1 MLTPEQIAALQD
13 VASHITDPINDF
25 LIEDIARR
33 ISEAGQLT
41 STAAYQ
47 VWQAQQLG
55 VSQRQLKKELR
66 KRLKVSHRELR
77 KLLTQTAEV
86 GYDFDIK
93 RLPFVQ
99 AVPFHANESL
109 QQIVAAAVAL
119 AGKDLDNMTRTLGM
133 VDPFGRA
140 LPLQDVYRS
149 CTDFAFKQVLTG
161 AADYNTAIRTAC
173 ANIAKYG
180 VRTINYESGVH
191 TSLEAAVRRNIMGG
205 LGLMNEQ
212 IEQQNHDDLGCDGWE
227 ISAHANSAPDH
238 EPIQGKQYSD
248 AEYTA
253 LNNSLVRRIGTLNC
267 GHVAFPIILG
277 INSPQYTAEQLRQ
290 FREDNEKGITYQ
302 GKHYTGYEATQMQR
316 KIERSIRAQKN
327 RILVDETTGDAEKLQ
342 PDRIRLQQLNAEYKR
357 FSAAAGLRTEPER
370 AQVAGFGRGEAARAT
385 AVYRRQ
391 ESIVSSFKRKMQE
404 AGISIKGF
412 DSYAGDARILEE
424 MQTAFSRLSGQY
436 PEVAEGLTVVLSHST
451 DNTTIGWYDRK
462 TQSIHYNHSLLK
474 NWGELQEEYAELM
487 EAGHF
492 PTGTDARAFF
502 YHEYGHAV
510 WDTKEMGSL
519 RKPVDKVLLRL
530 GYGHVNVGQRE
541 LALRRELSAYATT
554 DTRPA
559 YQEVIAEAFSEWYTS
574 NKPRRFCQEFLK
586 EMGII

>member
-1 MLTPEQIAALQD
+1 MLTPEQIAALRD
-13 VASHITDPINDF
+13 AAGHITDPINDF
-25 LIEDIARR
+25 LVDDIARR
-33 ISEAGQLT
+33 VSEAGQLT

-47 VWQAQQLG
+47 VWQVQQLG
-55 VSQRQLKKELR
+55 LSQRQLKKELR

-77 KLLTQTAEV
+77 KILTQTAEV

-99 AVPFHANESL
+99 AVPFAANESL

-119 AGKDLDNMTRTLGM
+119 AGESLTNMTKTLGM

-149 CTDFAFKQVLTG
+149 CTDFAFKQVVTG
-161 AADYNTAIRTAC
+161 ATDYNTAIRTAC

-180 VRTINYESGVH
+180 VRTIDYESGVH

-212 IEQQNHDDLGCDGWE
+212 ITQQNHDDLGCDGWE

-277 INSPQYTAEQLRQ
+277 VNSPQYTPEQLRQ
-290 FREDNEKGITYQ
+290 FREDNEKGITYE
-302 GKHYTGYEATQMQR
+302 GRHYTGYEATQMQR

-327 RILVDETTGDAEKLQ
+327 RILIDEATGDAEKLQ
-342 PDRIRLQQLNAEYKR
+342 TDRIKLRQLNAEYKR

-370 AQVAGFGRGEAARAT
+370 AQVAGFGKKKTVAKNAGTGTIFKENRVFAGEQDLVDKPLETGIIYDSTGKELLRKQGSVGEVRFTREEANLLEGNIFSHNHPSNGPLSDADLYGLWKNRASEIR
-385 AVYRRQ
+385 AVTSHGVFSIRQ
-391 ESIVSSFKRKMQE
+391 PNTWKR
-404 AGISIKGF
+404 
-412 DSYAGDARILEE
+412 
-424 MQTAFSRLSGQY
+424 T
-436 PEVAEGLTVVLSHST
+436 P
-451 DNTTIGWYDRK
+451 DRK
-462 TQSIHYNHSLLK
+462 TLRAEFEANVRRVYNPIARRLDSGLL
-474 NWGELQEEYAELM
+474 
-487 EAGHF
+487 
-492 PTGTDARAFF
+492 
-502 YHEYGHAV
+502 
-510 WDTKEMGSL
+510 
-519 RKPVDKVLLRL
+519 
-530 GYGHVNVGQRE
+530 
-541 LALRRELSAYATT
+541 
-554 DTRPA
+554 
-559 YQEVIAEAFSEWYTS
+559 IAEEADYLIQRIAM
-574 NKPRRFCQEFLK
+574 RRITRRYGVKMELIPWEK
-586 EMGII
+586 

>member
-13 VASHITDPINDF
+13 AVSHITDPINDF
-25 LIEDIARR
+25 LIDDIARR

-47 VWQAQQLG
+47 VWQAQQMGL
-55 VSQRQLKKELR
+55 SQRQLKKELR
-66 KRLKVSHRELR
+66 KCLKVSNRELR
-77 KLLTQTAEV
+77 KLLTQIAEV
-86 GYDFDIK
+86 GYEFDIK

-99 AVPFHANESL
+99 AVPFSANESL

-119 AGKDLDNMTRTLGM
+119 AGESFTNMTKTLGM

-180 VRTINYESGVH
+180 VRTIDYENGAH

-212 IEQQNHDDLGCDGWE
+212 IEQQNHDDLGSDGWE

-277 INSPQYTAEQLRQ
+277 VNSPQYTADQLRQ
-290 FREDNEKGITYQ
+290 FREENERGITYQ

-327 RILVDETTGDAEKLQ
+327 RILVDEATGDAEKLQ
-342 PDRIRLQQLNAEYKR
+342 TDRIKLRQLNEEYKR
-357 FSAAAGLRTEPER
+357 FSKAADLQTEPER
-370 AQVAGFGRGEAARAT
+370 AQVAGFGRRQAAKASNEYKKVAKLADSMYDIGSQAENIEAYLRDLPIREQIRSGKILST
-385 AVYRRQ
+385 IESGQFRKHVPGTLEYKQYVEKLQRREQ
-391 ESIVSSFKRKMQE
+391 F
-404 AGISIKGF
+404 GP
-412 DSYAGDARILEE
+412 
-424 MQTAFSRLSGQY
+424 SRLTLTQEELEALVQQYKGCGILNGKVNQGVWSGTETITTN
-436 PEVAEGLTVVLSHST
+436 PTDIGVVVNNLTGAEAPTPVF
-451 DNTTIGWYDRK
+451 K
-462 TQSIHYNHSLLK
+462 IHY
-474 NWGELQEEYAELM
+474 G
-487 EAGHF
+487 
-492 PTGTDARAFF
+492 
-502 YHEYGHAV
+502 
-510 WDTKEMGSL
+510 
-519 RKPVDKVLLRL
+519 
-530 GYGHVNVGQRE
+530 
-541 LALRRELSAYATT
+541 
-554 DTRPA
+554 
-559 YQEVIAEAFSEWYTS
+559 
-574 NKPRRFCQEFLK
+574 PR
-586 EMGII
+586 GIHIVPDYPSKKGAKAKK